1 MQFILALLSSIFCA
15 KLLCKPVLSLWLSLL
30 MQCVYRTKHFEENSA
45 SAQKQVT
52 IIEPRSFAYSISGW
66 CKLHQNEVLIA
77 NENADG
83 EMHHGQSSFPFLI
96 SLQKRKCLTPCL
108 ELALSL
114 CSSGLKLI
122 HRPSK
127 K

>member
-15 KLLCKPVLSLWLSLL
+15 KLLRKPVLSLWYLCWCN
-30 MQCVYRTKHFEENSA
+30 MCVQGKASTENSA

-77 NENADG
+77 NENAYG
-83 EMHHGQSSFPFLI
+83 ELHHGQSSFPFLV

-114 CSSGLKLI
+114 CSSGLNLI